1 MNKFLTIFLLLCI
14 ACVIKAQTHISSD
27 SVGNKTTSENI
38 YIKNIAHDSLSS
50 GFIIII
56 KKEVKLHKHL
66 YHSEHIVVLEGEG
79 KMNVGDKEFILKKN
93 DIVFIPKNT
102 PHSVVTTSKAPLK
115 VISVQAPFFDGKD
128 RVLISN

>member
-1 MNKFLTIFLLLCI
+1 MNKFLAIFLLLCI
-14 ACVIKAQTHISSD
+14 VCVIKAQIHISPD
-27 SVGNKTTSENI
+27 SVGNKTASENI

-66 YHSEHIVVLEGEG
+66 LHSEYIAVIEGEG
-79 KMNVGDKEFILKKN
+79 TMKVGNQEFFLKKN

-102 PHSVVTTSKAPLK
+102 PHSVITTSKVPLK
-115 VISVQAPFFDGKD
+115 VMSIQAPFFDGKD